1 MIDIQG
7 LTKKDVQ
14 ICKLLWN
21 CDTMEAVDAMVNA
34 MPPAY
39 KNRAVVMRELMTAA
53 QLDQVEDIDER
64 IPHLLHSIS
73 TRSSSTSYGLRHT
86 RPQGHC
92 L

>member
-7 LTKKDVQ
+7 LSKQDVQ

-21 CDTMEAVDAMVNA
+21 CDTMEAVDAMVAA

-39 KNRAVVMRELMTAA
+39 KKRAVIMRELMIAA
-53 QLDQVEDIDER
+53 ELDNVKDIDER

-73 TRSSSTSYGLRHT
+73 TR
-86 RPQGHC
+86 
-92 L
+92 